1 MSVHS
6 TVVAAY
12 DSPHQFE
19 PLLPQVRTEALV
31 SASRN
36 VVEKA
41 HKLQGALSA
50 SARCRVRELVRSMNS
65 YYSNRI
71 EGESTHPVN
80 IERALR
86 KDFSAK
92 PETAKLQRLAVAHI
106 DAERE
111 LEMLVTSEAHV
122 LRSDFLLKAHH
133 ALYSR
138 LPVEDRTTE
147 DGDVVEPGSL
157 RQRDVAIQKHVAP
170 TPASL
175 PRFLERMTQIYG
187 RLVGLDPLLYT
198 IAAAHH
204 RVVWTHPFRDGNGR
218 SARLQ
223 THCAL
228 YPLSGGLWSVNR
240 GLARRRDDYYGL
252 LSNAD
257 MPRQGDLDG
266 RGNLSERM
274 LREWCKFFIG
284 QCDDQVSFMTRML
297 DVAEMRE
304 RLQALISF
312 RSHSSQYKEYRQEAL
327 MPLHH
332 LIAAGAVSRA
342 DFIQMTGV
350 GERTGRRLLA
360 QLLTDGLL
368 VSESHRGDVE
378 IGFPL
383 DALNFLFPKLYPEA
397 AADLE

>member
-6 TVVAAY
+6 TVVTAY

-19 PLLPQVRTEALV
+19 PLLPQVQVEELV
-31 SASRN
+31 ATSR
-36 VVEKA
+36 VVIEKG

-50 SARCRVRELVRSMNS
+50 SARCRVKELVRSMNS

-80 IERALR
+80 IERALK

-111 LEMLVTSEAHV
+111 LEAMVTDEASA

-138 LPVEDRTTE
+138 LPAEDRVTE
-147 DGDVVEPGSL
+147 DGDIVEPGSL

-170 TPASL
+170 TSASL
-175 PRFLERMTQIYG
+175 PRFLERMTQVYG

-228 YPLSGGLWSVNR
+228 YPLSGGLWSVNH
-240 GLARRRDDYYGL
+240 GLARKRDDYYGL

-257 MPRQGDLDG
+257 MPRHSDLDG

-274 LREWCKFFIG
+274 LREWCKFFIS
-284 QCDDQVSFMTRML
+284 QCDDQVSFMAKML
-297 DVAEMRE
+297 DIAEMRE

-312 RSHSSQYKEYRQEAL
+312 RSHSSQYKEYRQEAV

-342 DFIQMTGV
+342 DFIQMTGMTD
-350 GERTGRRLLA
+350 RTARRMLA
-360 QLLTDGLL
+360 QLLNDGLL
-368 VSESHRGDVE
+368 VSDGHRGDVE

-397 AADLE
+397 AAELE